1 MMDVPNKLS
10 QEVAM
15 RLNILRCGACL
26 SLLSMIGAAGL
37 HAQAVAEYGMTT
49 TVPATTAA
57 AAGNGTSLFPHVT
70 LPGDQP
76 NSGAAAAGLTS
87 AGPTA
92 TPEAI
97 AKENLQFFQGHAG
110 ADAASVTVHS
120 APDHASVW
128 IDGKYVGP
136 APVNLKLVPGHH
148 QVLVRAPNMQES
160 MQGFDLTAK
169 QTQTMD
175 FALKPS
181 YQNQVMIHWPSQK

>member
-1 MMDVPNKLS
+1 
-10 QEVAM
+10 M
-15 RLNILRCGACL
+15 RPNILRCGVCL

-37 HAQAVAEYGMTT
+37 HAQGVAEYGMTT
-49 TVPATTAA
+49 TVPATAA
-57 AAGNGTSLFPHVT
+57 TAAGNGKSLFPKIT

-76 NSGAAAAGLTS
+76 NSGAAAAAPGLTS

-97 AKENLQFFQGHAG
+97 AKDNLQFFQSHAG

-120 APDHASVW
+120 VPDHASVW

-136 APVNLKLVPGHH
+136 SPANLKLAPGHH

-169 QTQTMD
+169 QTQSMD